1 MDHNLKSGRSDDI
14 QDLIRLEKEEAERG
28 FESRRFDARLFWR
41 IREATE
47 EKPVAWPAFLR
58 KPAPVLAL
66 SLLLLALA
74 GFLLFRKRPESP
86 FQRTVRTISAVLAE
100 AGDGR
105 KPHGQADANQLLRK
119 AEYTDFGWA
128 VKGVFYACER
138 QALGDINLADCL
150 SLIFQKNAPQTLSSG
165 DRRSL
170 PAAGEEQPR
179 LRTDEEFRRFFIA
192 FLKKLEEV

>member
-14 QDLIRLEKEEAERG
+14 RGLIRLEKEEAERG
-28 FESRRFDARLFWR
+28 FESCQFDARLFKR

-47 EKPVAWPAFLR
+47 EKPVPWLSLLR

-66 SLLLLALA
+66 LLLLLALA
-74 GFLLFRKRPESP
+74 GFLLFRERPESP
-86 FQRTVRTISAVLAE
+86 FRRTVWTISTVLAE
-100 AGDGR
+100 AGDSRKLNGR
-105 KPHGQADANQLLRK
+105 ADANQLLRN

-138 QALGDINLADCL
+138 RALGDINLADCL
-150 SLIFQKNAPQTLSSG
+150 SLIFQKNAPQA
-165 DRRSL
+165 RS
-170 PAAGEEQPR
+170 AGERKDLSAVGEERPR
-179 LRTDEEFRRFFIA
+179 LRTDEEFRKFFIV

>member
-1 MDHNLKSGRSDDI
+1 MDHNHESGQPDDI
-14 QDLIRLEKEEAERG
+14 QDLIRLEKEMAERG
-28 FESRRFDARLFWR
+28 FESRRFDARLFKR
-41 IREATE
+41 IREARE
-47 EKPVAWPAFLR
+47 EKPAAWPAFLR

-66 SLLLLALA
+66 LLLLLALA
-74 GFLLFRKRPESP
+74 GFLLFQERPESL

-100 AGDGR
+100 AGDSRKLNGR
-105 KPHGQADANQLLRK
+105 ADANQLVRT
-119 AEYTDFGWA
+119 AEYTDFAWA
-128 VKGVFYACER
+128 VKGVFYDCER
-138 QALGDINLADCL
+138 RALGDINLADCL